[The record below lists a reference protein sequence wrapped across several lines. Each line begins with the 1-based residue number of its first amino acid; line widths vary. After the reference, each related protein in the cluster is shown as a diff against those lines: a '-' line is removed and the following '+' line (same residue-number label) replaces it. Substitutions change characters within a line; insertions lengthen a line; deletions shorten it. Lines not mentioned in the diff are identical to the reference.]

1 MRRSHGV
8 VAIQVRP
15 PEVLELAIFSGPS
28 LSEALTRFIAAKKD
42 GKKAPLNHHELGR
55 FVAWCGRDRNVL
67 DLTPSEVADY
77 AQYIGL
83 GGIESANRLSPVKS
97 FLSYW
102 KDEGWIQ
109 NGLAAHLRLPRTRR
123 TSGRRAGSGSNQ
135 EQESTQLSQEG
146 YDNLAAQVAVLK
158 LERTSVVED
167 IRQAMADKDFRE
179 NAPLDA
185 AKERQGVIEGRIRE
199 LEASLANAQILSKQG
214 ATRIRRSALGTKVS
228 LKDLASGKRI
238 VYTLVDIRE
247 ADLASGKLS
256 TKSPVGQALLDRSVG
271 DEVVINVPKG
281 TVRYM
286 VEKIAT

>member
-1 MRRSHGV
+1 V

-28 LSEALTRFIAAKKD
+28 LSEALTRFIAAKKN
-42 GKKAPLNHHELGR
+42 GKKAPLNHQELGR
-55 FVAWCGRDRNVL
+55 FVAWCGRERNVL

-123 TSGRRAGSGSNQ
+123 TSGRRTGSGSNQ

-199 LEASLANAQILSKQG
+199 LEASLANAQILSRQG
-214 ATRIRRSALGTKVS
+214 ATRIQRSALGTKVS

-247 ADLASGKLS
+247 ADLSSGKLS